1 MFFVI
6 YTSRIFTVPIEFSID
21 LTKSLQYLY
30 KVCAKIID
38 KEILMRTI
46 EKCAIVD
53 IGSNTIRMNIYEVA
67 DGVINELL
75 SKKKMLGMSNYV
87 EDDKLTEKGIKKC
100 IKVLADYKDTL
111 EKMHIDDVYPFGTA
125 GIRNIKNSEEV
136 LQRIK
141 DGTSLKVDL
150 ISGENEADCVYRG
163 VSSIYDATNCGIVD
177 IGGGSTE
184 IIIVED
190 GNVKNEISMPIGS
203 LNLHHS
209 YINTTIFPQ
218 KDEVKNI
225 KRHIKSVL
233 DDYKISKFPKGMKF
247 YGVGG
252 SIRAA
257 GEIAEEY
264 FWLENDEHFSK
275 EHVKEILDKIM
286 EKDPEILRVMLK
298 ECPDRIHTQTPGM
311 LILSELMKDLKFDS
325 ISVSSAGVR
334 EGYLIDKLEGMK

>member
-1 MFFVI
+1 
-6 YTSRIFTVPIEFSID
+6 
-21 LTKSLQYLY
+21 
-30 KVCAKIID
+30 
-38 KEILMRTI
+38 
-46 EKCAIVD
+46 
-53 IGSNTIRMNIYEVA
+53 MNIYEVD
-67 DGVINELL
+67 DGAINKLL

-87 EDDKLTEKGIKKC
+87 EEDKLTDKGIKKC

-111 EKMHIDDVYPFGTA
+111 EKMHIEEIYPFGTA
-125 GIRNIKNSEEV
+125 GIRNIKNSDEV
-136 LQRIK
+136 IQRIA
-141 DGTSLKVDL
+141 DSTSIKIDL
-150 ISGENEADCVYRG
+150 ISGESEADCVYRG

-218 KDEVKNI
+218 KDEVKEI
-225 KRHIKSVL
+225 KWHIRSVMNY
-233 DDYKISKFPKGMKF
+233 YKICKLPKGMKF

-264 FWLENDEHFSK
+264 FGLDDDEHFSK
-275 EHVKEILDKIM
+275 EHVKGIIDKIM
-286 EKDPEILRVMLK
+286 EKDTEILRVMLK

-311 LILSELMKDLKFDS
+311 LILNELMKELKIDS
-325 ISVSSAGVR
+325 ISVSAAGVR
-334 EGYLIDKLEGMK
+334 EGYIIDKLEGAK

>member
-1 MFFVI
+1 M
-6 YTSRIFTVPIEFSID
+6 
-21 LTKSLQYLY
+21 K
-30 KVCAKIID
+30 A
-38 KEILMRTI
+38 I
-46 EKCAIVD
+46 EKCAIID
-53 IGSNTIRMNIYEVA
+53 IGSNTIRMNIYEV
-67 DGVINELL
+67 DGGVINKLL

-87 EDDKLTEKGIKKC
+87 ENDKLTELGIKKC

-111 EKMHIDDVYPFGTA
+111 EKMHIEEIYPFATA
-125 GIRNIKNSEEV
+125 GIRNIKNSEKV

-150 ISGENEADCVYRG
+150 ISGEKEADCVYRG

-218 KDEVKNI
+218 KDEVKEI
-225 KRHIKSVL
+225 KRHIRSVL
-233 DDYKISKFPKGMKF
+233 DDYKICKLPKGLKF

-264 FWLENDEHFSK
+264 FELEDDEHFSK
-275 EHVKEILDKIM
+275 NHVREILENIM

-311 LILSELMKDLKFDS
+311 LILNELMKELKVES

-334 EGYLIDKLEGMK
+334 EGYIIDRMEGMK

>member
-1 MFFVI
+1 M
-6 YTSRIFTVPIEFSID
+6 
-21 LTKSLQYLY
+21 KS
-30 KVCAKIID
+30 
-38 KEILMRTI
+38 I
-46 EKCAIVD
+46 EKCAIID
-53 IGSNTIRMNIYEVA
+53 IGSNTIRMNIYEVD
-67 DGVINELL
+67 DGAINKLL

-87 EDDKLTEKGIKKC
+87 EDDKLTDKGIKKC

-111 EKMHIDDVYPFGTA
+111 EKMHIEEIYPFGTA
-125 GIRNIKNSEEV
+125 GIRNIKNSDEV
-136 LQRIK
+136 IQRIA
-141 DGTSLKVDL
+141 DSTSIKIDL
-150 ISGENEADCVYRG
+150 ISGESEADCVYRG

-203 LNLHHS
+203 LNLHHR

-218 KDEVKNI
+218 KDAVKEI
-225 KRHIKSVL
+225 KRHIRAVMN
-233 DDYKISKFPKGMKF
+233 DYKICKFPKGMKF

-264 FWLENDEHFSK
+264 FGLDDDEHFSK
-275 EHVKEILDKIM
+275 ENVKEILDKIT
-286 EKDPEILRVMLK
+286 EKDTKILRVLLK

-311 LILSELMKDLKFDS
+311 LILNELMKELKIDS
-325 ISVSSAGVR
+325 ISVSAAGVR
-334 EGYLIDKLEGMK
+334 EGYIIDKLEGVK

>member
-1 MFFVI
+1 M
-6 YTSRIFTVPIEFSID
+6 
-21 LTKSLQYLY
+21 KS
-30 KVCAKIID
+30 
-38 KEILMRTI
+38 I
-46 EKCAIVD
+46 EKCAIID
-53 IGSNTIRMNIYEVA
+53 IGSNTIRMNIYEVD
-67 DGVINELL
+67 DGAINKLL

-87 EDDKLTEKGIKKC
+87 EDDKLTDKGIKKC

-111 EKMHIDDVYPFGTA
+111 EKMHIEEIYPFGTA
-125 GIRNIKNSEEV
+125 GIRNIKNSDEV
-136 LQRIK
+136 IQRIA
-141 DGTSLKVDL
+141 DSTSIKIDL
-150 ISGENEADCVYRG
+150 ISGESEADCVYRG

-218 KDEVKNI
+218 KDEVKEI
-225 KRHIKSVL
+225 KRHIRSVMN
-233 DDYKISKFPKGMKF
+233 DYKICKLPKGMKF

-264 FWLENDEHFSK
+264 FELDDDEHFSK
-275 EHVKEILDKIM
+275 EHVKGIIDKIM
-286 EKDPEILRVMLK
+286 EKDTEILRVMLK

-311 LILSELMKDLKFDS
+311 LILNELMKELKIDS
-325 ISVSSAGVR
+325 ISVSAAGVR
-334 EGYLIDKLEGMK
+334 EGYIIDKLEGAK

>member
-1 MFFVI
+1 M
-6 YTSRIFTVPIEFSID
+6 
-21 LTKSLQYLY
+21 KS
-30 KVCAKIID
+30 
-38 KEILMRTI
+38 I
-46 EKCAIVD
+46 EKCAIID
-53 IGSNTIRMNIYEVA
+53 IGSNTIRMNIYEVD
-67 DGVINELL
+67 DGAINKLL

-87 EDDKLTEKGIKKC
+87 EDDKLTDKGIKKC

-111 EKMHIDDVYPFGTA
+111 EKMHIEEIYPFGTA
-125 GIRNIKNSEEV
+125 GIRNIKNSDEV
-136 LQRIK
+136 IQRIA
-141 DGTSLKVDL
+141 DSTSIKIDL
-150 ISGENEADCVYRG
+150 ISGESEADCVYRG

-218 KDEVKNI
+218 KDEVKEI
-225 KRHIKSVL
+225 KRHIRSVMN
-233 DDYKISKFPKGMKF
+233 DYKIFKLPKGMKF

-264 FWLENDEHFSK
+264 FGLDDDEHFSK
-275 EHVKEILDKIM
+275 EHVKGIIDKIM
-286 EKDPEILRVMLK
+286 EKDTEILRVMLK
-298 ECPDRIHTQTPGM
+298 ECLDRIHTQTPGM
-311 LILSELMKDLKFDS
+311 LILNELMKELKIDS
-325 ISVSSAGVR
+325 ISVSAAGVR
-334 EGYLIDKLEGMK
+334 EGYIIDKLEGVK

>member
-1 MFFVI
+1 M
-6 YTSRIFTVPIEFSID
+6 
-21 LTKSLQYLY
+21 KS
-30 KVCAKIID
+30 
-38 KEILMRTI
+38 I
-46 EKCAIVD
+46 EKCAIID
-53 IGSNTIRMNIYEVA
+53 IGSNTIRMNIYEVD
-67 DGVINELL
+67 DGAINKLL

-87 EDDKLTEKGIKKC
+87 EDDKLTDKGIKKC

-111 EKMHIDDVYPFGTA
+111 EKMHIEEIYPFGTA
-125 GIRNIKNSEEV
+125 GIRNIKNSDEV
-136 LQRIK
+136 IQRIA
-141 DGTSLKVDL
+141 DSTSIKIDL
-150 ISGENEADCVYRG
+150 ISGESEADCVYRG

-218 KDEVKNI
+218 KDEVKEI
-225 KRHIKSVL
+225 KRHIRSVMN
-233 DDYKISKFPKGMKF
+233 DYKIFKLPKGMKF

-264 FWLENDEHFSK
+264 FGLDDDEHFSK
-275 EHVKEILDKIM
+275 EHVKGIIDKIM
-286 EKDPEILRVMLK
+286 EKDTEILRVMLK

-311 LILSELMKDLKFDS
+311 LILNELMKELKIDS
-325 ISVSSAGVR
+325 ISVSEAGVR
-334 EGYLIDKLEGMK
+334 EGYIIDKLEGAK

>member
-1 MFFVI
+1 M
-6 YTSRIFTVPIEFSID
+6 
-21 LTKSLQYLY
+21 K
-30 KVCAKIID
+30 
-38 KEILMRTI
+38 TI
-46 EKCAIVD
+46 EKCAIID
-53 IGSNTIRMNIYEVA
+53 IGSNTIRMNIYEVS
-67 DGVINELL
+67 DGEINKLL
-75 SKKKMLGMSNYV
+75 SKKKTLGMSNYV

-100 IKVLADYKDTL
+100 IKVLEDYRDTL
-111 EKMHIDDVYPFGTA
+111 DKMHIEEVYPFGTA
-125 GIRNIKNSEEV
+125 GIRNIKNSDEV
-136 LQRIK
+136 IQRIT
-141 DGTSLKVDL
+141 DSTSLKIDL
-150 ISGENEADCVYRG
+150 ISGEKEADCVYRG

-203 LNLHHS
+203 LNLHHT

-218 KDEVKNI
+218 KDEVKEI
-225 KRHIKSVL
+225 KRHIRSVL
-233 DDYKISKFPKGMKF
+233 DDYKISKFPKEMKF

-264 FWLENDEHFSK
+264 FRLEDDEHFSK
-275 EHVKEILDKIM
+275 KNVKEILDKIM
-286 EKDPEILRVMLK
+286 EEDPELLRVILK

-311 LILSELMKDLKFDS
+311 LILNELMKELKIDS

-334 EGYLIDKLEGMK
+334 EGYLRDKLEGVQ

>member
-1 MFFVI
+1 M
-6 YTSRIFTVPIEFSID
+6 
-21 LTKSLQYLY
+21 KS
-30 KVCAKIID
+30 
-38 KEILMRTI
+38 I
-46 EKCAIVD
+46 EKCAIID
-53 IGSNTIRMNIYEVA
+53 IGSNTIRMNIYEVD
-67 DGVINELL
+67 DGAINKLL

-87 EDDKLTEKGIKKC
+87 EDDKLTDKGIKKC

-111 EKMHIDDVYPFGTA
+111 EKMHIEEIYPFGTA
-125 GIRNIKNSEEV
+125 GIRNIKNSDEV
-136 LQRIK
+136 IQRIA
-141 DGTSLKVDL
+141 DSTSIKIDL
-150 ISGENEADCVYRG
+150 ISGESEADCVYRG

-218 KDEVKNI
+218 KDEVKEI
-225 KRHIKSVL
+225 KRHIRSVIN
-233 DDYKISKFPKGMKF
+233 DYKIFKLPKGMKF

-264 FWLENDEHFSK
+264 FGLDDDEHFSK
-275 EHVKEILDKIM
+275 EHVKGIIDKIM
-286 EKDPEILRVMLK
+286 EKDTEILRVMLK

-311 LILSELMKDLKFDS
+311 LILNELMKELKIDS
-325 ISVSSAGVR
+325 ISVSAAGVR
-334 EGYLIDKLEGMK
+334 EGYIIDKLEGVK

>member
-1 MFFVI
+1 M
-6 YTSRIFTVPIEFSID
+6 
-21 LTKSLQYLY
+21 KS
-30 KVCAKIID
+30 
-38 KEILMRTI
+38 I
-46 EKCAIVD
+46 EKCAIID
-53 IGSNTIRMNIYEVA
+53 IGSNTIRMNIYEVD
-67 DGVINELL
+67 DGAINKLL

-87 EDDKLTEKGIKKC
+87 EDDKLTDKGIKKC
-100 IKVLADYKDTL
+100 IKVLADYKDAL
-111 EKMHIDDVYPFGTA
+111 EKMHIEEIYPFGTA
-125 GIRNIKNSEEV
+125 GIRNIKNSDEV
-136 LQRIK
+136 IQRIA
-141 DGTSLKVDL
+141 DSTSIKIDL
-150 ISGENEADCVYRG
+150 ISGESEADCVYRG

-218 KDEVKNI
+218 KDEVKEI
-225 KRHIKSVL
+225 KRHIRSVMN
-233 DDYKISKFPKGMKF
+233 DYKIFKLPKGMKF

-264 FWLENDEHFSK
+264 FGLDDDEHFSK
-275 EHVKEILDKIM
+275 EHVKGIIDKIM
-286 EKDPEILRVMLK
+286 EKDTEILRVMLK

-311 LILSELMKDLKFDS
+311 LILNELMKELKIDS
-325 ISVSSAGVR
+325 ISVSAAGVR
-334 EGYLIDKLEGMK
+334 EGYIIDKLEGVK

>member
-1 MFFVI
+1 M
-6 YTSRIFTVPIEFSID
+6 
-21 LTKSLQYLY
+21 KS
-30 KVCAKIID
+30 
-38 KEILMRTI
+38 I
-46 EKCAIVD
+46 EKCAIID
-53 IGSNTIRMNIYEVA
+53 IGSNTIRMNIYEVD
-67 DGVINELL
+67 DGAINKLL

-87 EDDKLTEKGIKKC
+87 EDDKLTDKGIKKC

-111 EKMHIDDVYPFGTA
+111 EKMHIEEIYPFGTA
-125 GIRNIKNSEEV
+125 GIRNIKNSDEV
-136 LQRIK
+136 IQRIA
-141 DGTSLKVDL
+141 DSTSINIDL
-150 ISGENEADCVYRG
+150 ISGESEADCVYRG

-218 KDEVKNI
+218 KDEVKEI
-225 KRHIKSVL
+225 KRHIRSVMN
-233 DDYKISKFPKGMKF
+233 DYKIFKLPKGMKF

-264 FWLENDEHFSK
+264 FGLDDDEHFSK
-275 EHVKEILDKIM
+275 EHVKGIIDKIM
-286 EKDPEILRVMLK
+286 EKDTEILRVMLK

-311 LILSELMKDLKFDS
+311 LILNELMKELKIDS
-325 ISVSSAGVR
+325 ISVSAAGVR
-334 EGYLIDKLEGMK
+334 EGYIIDKLEGVK

>member
-1 MFFVI
+1 M
-6 YTSRIFTVPIEFSID
+6 
-21 LTKSLQYLY
+21 K
-30 KVCAKIID
+30 
-38 KEILMRTI
+38 TI
-46 EKCAIVD
+46 EKCAIID
-53 IGSNTIRMNIYEVA
+53 IGSNTIRMNIYEVS
-67 DGVINELL
+67 DGEINKLL
-75 SKKKMLGMSNYV
+75 SKKKTLGMSNYV

-100 IKVLADYKDTL
+100 IKVLEDYKDTL
-111 EKMHIDDVYPFGTA
+111 DKMHIEEVYPFGTA
-125 GIRNIKNSEEV
+125 GIRNIKNSDEV
-136 LQRIK
+136 IQRIT
-141 DGTSLKVDL
+141 DSTSLKIDL
-150 ISGENEADCVYRG
+150 ISGEKEADCVYRG

-203 LNLHHS
+203 LNLHHT

-218 KDEVKNI
+218 KDEVKEI
-225 KRHIKSVL
+225 KRHIRSVL
-233 DDYKISKFPKGMKF
+233 NDYKISKFPKEMKF

-264 FWLENDEHFSK
+264 FRLEDDEHFSK
-275 EHVKEILDKIM
+275 KNVKEIIDKIM
-286 EKDPEILRVMLK
+286 EEDPELLRVILK

-311 LILSELMKDLKFDS
+311 LILNELMKELKIDS

-334 EGYLIDKLEGMK
+334 EGYLRDKLEGVQ

>member
-1 MFFVI
+1 M
-6 YTSRIFTVPIEFSID
+6 
-21 LTKSLQYLY
+21 KS
-30 KVCAKIID
+30 
-38 KEILMRTI
+38 I
-46 EKCAIVD
+46 EKCAIID
-53 IGSNTIRMNIYEVA
+53 IGSNTIRMNIYEVD
-67 DGVINELL
+67 DGAINKLL

-87 EDDKLTEKGIKKC
+87 EDDKLTDKGIKKC

-111 EKMHIDDVYPFGTA
+111 EKMHIEEIYPFGTA
-125 GIRNIKNSEEV
+125 GIRNIKNSDEV
-136 LQRIK
+136 IQRIA
-141 DGTSLKVDL
+141 DSTSIKIDL
-150 ISGENEADCVYRG
+150 ISGESEADCVYRG

-218 KDEVKNI
+218 KDEVKEI
-225 KRHIKSVL
+225 KRHIRSVMN
-233 DDYKISKFPKGMKF
+233 DYKIFKLPKGMKF

-264 FWLENDEHFSK
+264 FGLDDDEHFSK
-275 EHVKEILDKIM
+275 EHVKGIIDKIM
-286 EKDPEILRVMLK
+286 EKDTEILRVMLK

-311 LILSELMKDLKFDS
+311 LILNELMKELKIDS
-325 ISVSSAGVR
+325 ISVSAAGVR
-334 EGYLIDKLEGMK
+334 EGYIIDKLEGVK

>member
-1 MFFVI
+1 M
-6 YTSRIFTVPIEFSID
+6 
-21 LTKSLQYLY
+21 K
-30 KVCAKIID
+30 
-38 KEILMRTI
+38 TI
-46 EKCAIVD
+46 EKCAIID
-53 IGSNTIRMNIYEVA
+53 IGSNTIRMNIYEVS
-67 DGVINELL
+67 DGAINELL
-75 SKKKMLGMSNYV
+75 SKKKTLGMSNYV

-100 IKVLADYKDTL
+100 IKVLEDYRDTL
-111 EKMHIDDVYPFGTA
+111 DKMHIEEVYPFGTA
-125 GIRNIKNSEEV
+125 GIRNIKNSGEV
-136 LQRIK
+136 IQRIT
-141 DGTSLKVDL
+141 DSTSLKIDL
-150 ISGENEADCVYRG
+150 ISGEKEADCVYRG

-203 LNLHHS
+203 LNLHHT

-218 KDEVKNI
+218 KDEVKEI
-225 KRHIKSVL
+225 KRHIRSVL
-233 DDYKISKFPKGMKF
+233 DDYKISKFPKEMKF

-264 FWLENDEHFSK
+264 FRLEDDEHFSK
-275 EHVKEILDKIM
+275 KNVKEILDKIM
-286 EKDPEILRVMLK
+286 EEDPELLRVILK

-311 LILSELMKDLKFDS
+311 LILNELMKELKIDS

-334 EGYLIDKLEGMK
+334 EGYLRDKLEGVQ